1 MCLRKKKEEEKAP
14 LCLVKSRRFEG
25 RVAYRDD
32 LCPIE
37 ACNYLP
43 VMTLLSPAPSE
54 RLRRMRPRGVLP
66 PRQQREGWDT
76 PAIFPPCR
84 ELCPG
89 ARRGTR
95 GGSRS
100 PSCGRDPA
108 TFVTRLPFIIRR
120 NARDCI
126 YRCGDLCRTSDTRMR
141 GRKGKKREYWREK
154 GGPPVSNTAK
164 SQEGGE
170 ERSKEGC
177 GESLC
182 LRDT

>member
-1 MCLRKKKEEEKAP
+1 MIACLNPRVFFLYIFIFLTSHIASWTFLWPRDKSEIALECGHFFLFFQSITLESLCVPVKKEEEEEEKAP

-25 RVAYRDD
+25 RIAYRDD

-37 ACNYLP
+37 ARNYLP

-76 PAIFPPCR
+76 PPIFPPCQ

-95 GGSRS
+95 RLYKPAWRARPGGI
-100 PSCGRDPA
+100 CTA
-108 TFVTRLPFIIRR
+108 
-120 NARDCI
+120 
-126 YRCGDLCRTSDTRMR
+126 
-141 GRKGKKREYWREK
+141 
-154 GGPPVSNTAK
+154 PPVHYPA
-164 SQEGGE
+164 
-170 ERSKEGC
+170 
-177 GESLC
+177 
-182 LRDT
+182 